1 MTKRQNGQQ
10 VLVGVQVGRLRITA
24 LCLDSSLRQLG
35 KSKRSTKIDRGPQG
49 VARRI
54 VRTVLDA
61 VDEADAGP
69 EHLMSV
75 GVALAAD
82 FHPGETSPRRPWPA
96 AWKRASLFAELKK
109 QLSVPFS
116 LAPLG
121 AAAVFG
127 VQEEVSNCS
136 RLAAVVFE
144 EELSGGVICD
154 GELQP
159 DYDEKVL
166 GQDRWLSWGEP
177 MHNLPGKK
185 RYRKLANLLAKK
197 DRDAMEL
204 FASIVAQLS
213 RVLVRTID
221 AYQPERIAL
230 VGLGAEELKGEVL
243 EALATTRQLS
253 GLLKKVPLEVPASS
267 TIACQLGAADLALR
281 EGRASMSKEGSVS
294 SGQ

>member
-1 MTKRQNGQQ
+1 
-10 VLVGVQVGRLRITA
+10 
-24 LCLDSSLRQLG
+24 
-35 KSKRSTKIDRGPQG
+35 
-49 VARRI
+49 
-54 VRTVLDA
+54 
-61 VDEADAGP
+61 
-69 EHLMSV
+69 
-75 GVALAAD
+75 
-82 FHPGETSPRRPWPA
+82 
-96 AWKRASLFAELKK
+96 
-109 QLSVPFS
+109 
-116 LAPLG
+116 
-121 AAAVFG
+121 
-127 VQEEVSNCS
+127 
-136 RLAAVVFE
+136 
-144 EELSGGVICD
+144 
-154 GELQP
+154 
-159 DYDEKVL
+159 
-166 GQDRWLSWGEP
+166 

-267 TIACQLGAADLALR
+267 TIACQLGAAALALR